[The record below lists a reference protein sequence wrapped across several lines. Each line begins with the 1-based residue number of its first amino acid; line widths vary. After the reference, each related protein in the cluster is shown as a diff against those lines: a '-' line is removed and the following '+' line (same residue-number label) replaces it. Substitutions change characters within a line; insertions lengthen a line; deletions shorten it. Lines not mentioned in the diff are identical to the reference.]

1 MFKHF
6 FFLVINMAYVWTE
19 HDCAL
24 YLIRYMTKSK
34 KKKSHIVTTSSAGYA
49 AIPNSSN
56 FKFTRLSI

>member
-1 MFKHF
+1 MIVRFILSDTWLK
-6 FFLVINMAYVWTE
+6 A
-19 HDCAL
+19 
-24 YLIRYMTKSK
+24 K